1 MFNFNWQFIF
11 RKYKRAK
18 VIERRR
24 RRRSWFQEQL
34 ESGKMDKSQ
43 LYLIYT
49 KKKLPCDL
57 PKKVRPTNTY
67 QQQQQQT
74 EDLAPENVV
83 IRKIGRKRKLSEP
96 EMTISQQFPETEVSI
111 HRISES
117 EMVPE
122 KLHFSHNENSIVVT
136 SFGESGIESISE
148 LQGGVPEYSD
158 HMDFIVKG
166 VEDSDE
172 HAYWKMERQYEQQEY

>member
-1 MFNFNWQFIF
+1 
-11 RKYKRAK
+11 
-18 VIERRR
+18 
-24 RRRSWFQEQL
+24 
-34 ESGKMDKSQ
+34 MDKSQ

-57 PKKVRPTNTY
+57 PKKVRPNTLQ

-74 EDLAPENVV
+74 EDLIPESVGM
-83 IRKIGRKRKLSEP
+83 RKILRRRKLP
-96 EMTISQQFPETEVSI
+96 DQQISILQQFPETEVSI
-111 HRISES
+111 HRISET

-122 KLHFSHNENSIVVT
+122 KLHFSHNDNSIVVT
-136 SFGESGIESISE
+136 SFVESGIESMSG
-148 LQGGVPEYSD
+148 LQGGVPEYVD

-172 HAYWKMERQYEQQEY
+172 NSYWKMERQYEQQEY